1 MKNFSF
7 KIIVALLAFS
17 LGIASVWAIGGFSYL
32 TSLLE
37 LNSSVSENSPQTNE
51 ILTESNSGKVEIRL
65 KRIYKYEDVN
75 IAEFELL
82 NGTNEP
88 ISYMG
93 YNKNS
98 YCDITFKRGEKL
110 NTVNQ
115 CTCGTGLGLQTL
127 PAGETA
133 LYTVSDLVARYH
145 LKLKKQKVIASF
157 KFEVMVGAEKRKQ
170 ELWTEEITFP

>member
-1 MKNFSF
+1 MKNFSI
-7 KIIVALLAFS
+7 KIIIALLAFL
-17 LGIASVWAIGGFSYL
+17 LGIVSVWAIGGFSYL
-32 TSLLE
+32 AFLLGR
-37 LNSSVSENSPQTNE
+37 NSSIAENSPQTNE
-51 ILTESNSGKVEIRL
+51 TLTESNFGKVEISL

-75 IAEFELL
+75 IAEFEMV
-82 NGTNEP
+82 NGTKEP

-98 YCDITFKRGEKL
+98 YCDITLKRGEKL

-115 CTCGTGLGLQTL
+115 CFCGTGLGLQTL

-145 LKLKKQKVIASF
+145 LKVKKQKVTASF
-157 KFEVMVGAEKRKQ
+157 KFEVMIGAEKRKQ